1 MTKETLLNNLFQWG
15 ALAAL
20 VAVAMPDLAFAQAG
34 VGQALVDVRQNE
46 LPSVIT
52 TINAVS
58 FIGGAV
64 LGISGVLKL
73 KQHAENPSQ
82 NKMAQG
88 IAHLMAGGGLALLPT
103 LLGTLQNTTHLQ
115 SNATF
120 NGIANTFQ

>member
-52 TINAVS
+52 TIN
-58 FIGGAV
+58 
-64 LGISGVLKL
+64 
-73 KQHAENPSQ
+73 PSQ